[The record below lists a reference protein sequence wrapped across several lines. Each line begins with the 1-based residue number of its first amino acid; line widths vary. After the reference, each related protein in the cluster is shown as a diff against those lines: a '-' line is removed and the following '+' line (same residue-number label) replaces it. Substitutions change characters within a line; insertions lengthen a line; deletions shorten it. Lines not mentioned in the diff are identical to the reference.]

1 MDVGGIAKLASVLR
15 ELSKLKRL
23 ELIDCSFD
31 SRGAKHLGK
40 CNSICLYKFVN
51 ALDLHTVGMS
61 YYNISSGLDVIFIA
75 IGIYQQ
81 TVQSY
86 VYPPLLSLVFGNLF
100 HTMPK

>member
-1 MDVGGIAKLASVLR
+1 MDAGGVGKLASVLR
-15 ELSKLKRL
+15 ELSTLKRL
-23 ELIDCSFD
+23 ELIHCSFD
-31 SRGAKHLGK
+31 SDGAKHLGK

-61 YYNISSGLDVIFIA
+61 CYNISSCFDIIFIA

-86 VYPPLLSLVFGNLF
+86 VCPPLLRLVFGN
-100 HTMPK
+100 